1 MSCNG
6 ICAGESSRL
15 ICDSEK
21 YCTELAEL
29 KSDSL
34 QLRGQYLSSVQMYNN
49 SLILLYL

>member
-6 ICAGESSRL
+6 ICAGGSSRL

-21 YCTELAEL
+21 QFTEILAEL

-34 QLRGQYLSSVQMYNN
+34 QLRG
-49 SLILLYL
+49 